1 MLLRKIVLENF
12 RQFNGIHEINF
23 STDKEKNVTLILGD
37 NGSGKTT
44 IAQAFHWCFYGETPK
59 FLKKDS
65 LLSSKIESSMYDGWT
80 RNVRVCVEM
89 SHDKKDYEITRNKC
103 YRCAAGKILGDTPS
117 LKIIFTDCET
127 GETKSLTG
135 KELEN
140 AIEEILPKDLS
151 EYFFLSAEKVTSMST
166 DIRGGKSK
174 DFAKAVNTLLDLDY
188 FKSAIKHL
196 NAIIKD
202 YDTSKFEG
210 MTDQVESLNR
220 SIDIVDNNIKQ
231 FSDKIKNLEET
242 KKFFDE
248 KITDIKSEL
257 KTKESSRDIEIERQ
271 SYEKKLENSKNNI
284 NIEIKS
290 GLRDFIKKAR
300 SFFARN
306 AMKTAL
312 ETLEQT
318 ANIKTEEIPERL
330 HADLIDWIEKNHR
343 CICGSEVVENS
354 ALFEKLE
361 SWRNIVPP
369 ESIGT
374 ILKQERQRII
384 SESKIGSDLYESIKI
399 TYDAIKKETEDIDEY
414 EEKIEELT
422 EKIAN
427 AQDTS
432 ILQKNL
438 THYQEQKD
446 EAEKQYQDCRL
457 QLDKS
462 KSIYSEKTKERD
474 KILSTN
480 KEGKRI
486 IKWKEETNKLIE
498 GFRRLLEKEEK
509 EKREMLIKAV
519 KEAFVKIYGTTFSI
533 TIEDDYHIS
542 TDSRLEKSDGQ
553 GMAIIYSFLAGLLSV
568 IKTERAKKQENENLT
583 NESLVLESYPLVLD
597 AAFNALDKTR
607 ISSLCKVLPKVSEQ
621 IIVFLFDVYGEQA
634 KKEMGDKIGK
644 CYNLV
649 KLGEKDDEVK
659 IEEVK

>member
-1 MLLRKIVLENF
+1 MENF

-23 STDKEKNVTLILGD
+23 STDKEKNVTLVLGD

-44 IAQAFHWCFYGETPK
+44 ISQAFHWCFYGETPK

-65 LLSSKIESSMYDGWT
+65 LLSSKIESSMYDGWV
-80 RNVRVCVEM
+80 RNVSVCIEM
-89 SHDKKDYEITRNKC
+89 SHDKKEYKITRKKC
-103 YRCAAGKILGDTPS
+103 YRCNGEKIVADNPS
-117 LKIIFTDCET
+117 LEIISTDCET
-127 GETKSLTG
+127 GETKSLIG

-140 AIEEILPKDLS
+140 AIEEILPKELA
-151 EYFFLSAEKVTSMST
+151 EYFFLSAEKVTSMSM

-196 NAIIKD
+196 NAIIKE

-210 MTDQVESLNR
+210 MPDQVENLNK
-220 SIDIVDNNIKQ
+220 DIEIVNNKLETISNTIKD
-231 FSDKIKNLEET
+231 FEDA
-242 KKFFDE
+242 KKSFDE
-248 KITDIKSEL
+248 KIIEIKSEL
-257 KTKESSRDIEIERQ
+257 KTKESSRDIENERQ
-271 SYEKKLENSKNNI
+271 SYEKKLTKSKDQI
-284 NIEIKS
+284 DIEMKK
-290 GLRDFIKKAR
+290 GLREFIKKAP
-300 SFFARN
+300 SFFAHG

-384 SESKIGSDLYESIKI
+384 DKSKIGSDLYDSIKI
-399 TYDAIKKETEDIDEY
+399 TYDAIQNEEEHIDEY
-414 EEKIEELT
+414 KEKIDELT

-427 AQDTS
+427 SQDTS
-432 ILQKNL
+432 ELQKKL

-446 EAEKQYQDCRL
+446 DIEKKYQDCIL
-457 QLDKS
+457 NLNQT
-462 KSIYSEKTKERD
+462 KSIRSEKIKERD
-474 KILSTN
+474 KILSSD

-486 IKWKEETNKLIE
+486 IKWKNETNNLIE
-498 GFRRLLEKEEK
+498 SFKRLLEKEEK
-509 EKREMLIKAV
+509 EKRKMLIEAV

-533 TIEDDYHIS
+533 TIDDDYHIS
-542 TDSRLEKSDGQ
+542 TDSQLEKSDGQ

-568 IKTERAKKQENENLT
+568 IKTERAKKQENENLVD
-583 NESLVLESYPLVLD
+583 ESTVLESYPLVLD
-597 AAFNALDKTR
+597 AAFNALDNTR

-621 IIVFLFDVYGEQA
+621 IIVFLFDVYGDRA
-634 KKEMGDKIGK
+634 KKEMGEKIGK

-649 KLGEKDDEVK
+649 KLGAEDDEVK